1 MLNELSK
8 SLKIVLLI
16 HFALG
21 IILGIIFLFIPE
33 IYCSLVGFPM
43 IDSGSL
49 RIIGAASLAL
59 GVSSFLAFRSDDW
72 EKTKPFIIMEFI
84 WLGGAIVAMLWWL
97 IELGPSGAAGWWI
110 FGMFLAFLAA
120 FGYSYY
126 LQER

>member
-1 MLNELSK
+1 MPNELSK
-8 SLKIVLLI
+8 GLKIVLLI

-43 IDSGSL
+43 IDPGSL

-59 GVSSFLAFRSDDW
+59 GSSSFLAFRSNDW

-97 IELGPSGAAGWWI
+97 IELGLSGAAGWWI

-120 FGYSYY
+120 FGYFYY

>member
-1 MLNELSK
+1 MPNELSK
-8 SLKIVLLI
+8 GLKIVLLI

-59 GVSSFLAFRSDDW
+59 GSSSFLAFRTNDW
-72 EKTKPFIIMEFI
+72 EKTKLFIIMEFI

-97 IELGPSGAAGWWI
+97 IELGSSGVAGWWI
-110 FGMFLAFLAA
+110 FGMFLGFLAA